1 MTIMKLTLMF
11 LLGFIFGKVIEEIKK
26 KLKNKSIIKKCIKQF
41 NELYDKLEKS
51 ELIFNSRV
59 NNTVM
64 LDTHLLDYE
73 FVNIIYLMDKEIVCI
88 FKDNQCIYTSDI
100 LDIEFNKKLL
110 DKIHENYGNEINDV
124 VDILGVTISK
134 EELNNKLKDFEN
146 FNPNL
151 DLTMLNKKE
160 ISEVEKIVEENEE
173 KFELDSILD
182 KINEIGIEKISKEE
196 LDFLNNQS
204 SK

>member
-1 MTIMKLTLMF
+1 MF